1 VLLTITANIVLV
13 RGKGCMFEVKMLLR
27 FIQSLFYPPQAVD
40 VDGVDLLDD
49 VSCLLKNLLV
59 LLLVRRLGPLFCRFA
74 CSKGVWR
81 VGG

>member
-1 VLLTITANIVLV
+1 
-13 RGKGCMFEVKMLLR
+13 MFEVKMLLR

-59 LLLVRRLGPLFCRFA
+59 LLLVRRLGPLLQIRLQQGCLA
-74 CSKGVWR
+74 GGR
-81 VGG
+81 VRGE